1 MSHDKIKPR
10 TKPVQVSGITEAD
23 PRLASKPA
31 GAPPA
36 AGQAPAAAAT
46 LAPRQPAVAGGTLP
60 SPRKQGGS
68 AADADAGR
76 RAGMIAIVGRA
87 NVGKSTLLNRL
98 LGEKVSI
105 VSPVAQTTRRMVRGM
120 LNEPRGQLVFM
131 DTPGVHQASYDLGRV
146 MNRTARAAVEGVDVV
161 LLVLDGSTAPRAE
174 DEGWMRRLLFHEAP
188 IVAVLNKC
196 DQGTDQV
203 VAYRQRWA
211 LVAKEKS
218 SPKQAEWLR
227 VSAVTGEGVEELVT
241 QLFGLVPVGAE
252 LFPDNILTDY
262 PRKLAMA
269 DVVREKYFHE
279 LRAEL
284 PHTLAVEIEEI
295 VEKPEGWLVK
305 GAILVEKSSQKP
317 ILLGAKGRMFKR
329 VLAAAEQDLAEMYGV
344 PVKLELWIR
353 VEKNWQKNYW
363 ILKRLGYVP

>member
-1 MSHDKIKPR
+1 MEPKKI
-10 TKPVQVSGITEAD
+10 T
-23 PRLASKPA
+23 
-31 GAPPA
+31 PPSD
-36 AGQAPAAAAT
+36 
-46 LAPRQPAVAGGTLP
+46 TLP
-60 SPRKQGGS
+60 SSLDTRPSSS
-68 AADADAGR
+68 ATTGK

-120 LNEPRGQLVFM
+120 LNEPRGQLVFL
-131 DTPGVHQASYDLGRV
+131 DTPGVHQASYDLGHV

-161 LLVLDGSTAPRAE
+161 LLVLDGSQAPRAE

-188 IVAVLNKC
+188 VIALLNKC

-203 VAYRQRWA
+203 VAYHQRWA
-211 LVAKEKS
+211 SVAKEKES
-218 SPKQAEWLR
+218 TKKAEWIR
-227 VSAVTGEGVEELVT
+227 ASAVTGEGIEELVSK
-241 QLFGLVPVGAE
+241 LFTIVPVGAE
-252 LFPDNILTDY
+252 LFPNDILTDY
-262 PRKLAMA
+262 PRKLAVA
-269 DVVREKYFHE
+269 DVVREKYFYE

-295 VEKPEGWLVK
+295 AEQPEGWLVK

-329 VLAAAEQDLAEMYGV
+329 VIAAAQADLAEMYGV

-353 VEKNWQKNYW
+353 VEKNWQKNFW
-363 ILKRLGYVP
+363 VLKRLGYVP

>member
-1 MSHDKIKPR
+1 MS
-10 TKPVQVSGITEAD
+10 A
-23 PRLASKPA
+23 PA
-31 GAPPA
+31 GVGERRPYVLNMKPE
-36 AGQAPAAAAT
+36 T
-46 LAPRQPAVAGGTLP
+46 NNLE
-60 SPRKQGGS
+60 SS
-68 AADADAGR
+68 ASR
-76 RAGMIAIVGRA
+76 RAGMVAIVGRA

-120 LNEPRGQLVFM
+120 LNETRGQLVFL

-161 LLVLDGSTAPRAE
+161 LLVLDSSTPPRAE

-188 IVAVLNKC
+188 IIALLNKC
-196 DQGTDQV
+196 DQGPDQGPI
-203 VAYRQRWA
+203 YQQRWA
-211 LVAKEKS
+211 RVAKEKNS
-218 SPKQAEWLR
+218 TKTADWMR
-227 VSAVTGEGVEELVT
+227 ASAVTGEGVVELVSK
-241 QLFGLVPVGAE
+241 LFTLVPVGEE
-252 LFPDNILTDY
+252 LFPGNVLSDY
-262 PRKLAMA
+262 PRKLALA

-295 VEKPEGWLVK
+295 EEKPEGWHVK

-329 VLAAAEQDLAEMYGV
+329 VIAAAEADMAEIYGV
-344 PVKLELWIR
+344 PVKLDLWIR
-353 VEKNWQKNYW
+353 VEKNWQKNFW
-363 ILKRLGYVP
+363 VLKRLGYVP

>member
-1 MSHDKIKPR
+1 MNEEKKETAKR
-10 TKPVQVSGITEAD
+10 V
-23 PRLASKPA
+23 
-31 GAPPA
+31 
-36 AGQAPAAAAT
+36 
-46 LAPRQPAVAGGTLP
+46 
-60 SPRKQGGS
+60 
-68 AADADAGR
+68 
-76 RAGMIAIVGRA
+76 GMIAIVGRA

-120 LNEPRGQLVFM
+120 LNEPRGQLVFL
-131 DTPGVHQASYDLGRV
+131 DTPGVHVASYDLGRV
-146 MNRTARAAVEGVDVV
+146 MNRTARAAVEGVDIV
-161 LLVLDGSTAPRAE
+161 LLVLDGSTPPRAE

-188 IVAVLNKC
+188 IVVLLNKC
-196 DQGTDQV
+196 DQGTNQA

-211 LVAKEKS
+211 RVAQEKNAT
-218 SPKQAEWLR
+218 KQAEWLHA
-227 VSAVTGEGVEELVT
+227 SAVTGEGVPELVAK
-241 QLFGLVPVGAE
+241 LFELVPVGE
-252 LFPDNILTDY
+252 QLFPADVLSDY

-279 LRAEL
+279 LHAEL
-284 PHTLAVEIEEI
+284 PHTLAVEIEAIE
-295 VEKPEGWLVK
+295 EKPEGWQVK

-329 VLAAAEQDLAEMYGV
+329 VIAAAEQDLAGIYGV

-353 VEKNWQKNYW
+353 VEKNWQKNFW